1 MNKYLKNLK
10 LSLYFAQINYKATG
24 NYFLKLDI
32 NELEKLIAVTEARY
46 A

>member
-10 LSLYFAQINYKATG
+10 LSLYLAQINYKATG

-32 NELEKLIAVTEARY
+32 NELEKLIAVTEVHY

>member
-10 LSLYFAQINYKATG
+10 LSLYLAQINYKATG
-24 NYFLKLDI
+24 NYSLKLDI
-32 NELEKLIAVTEARY
+32 AELKELIAVTEARH

>member
-1 MNKYLKNLK
+1 MNTYLKNIK
-10 LSLYFAQINYKATG
+10 LSLYFTQINYKATG

-32 NELEKLIAVTEARY
+32 AELKELIAVTEARH